1 VASFHLTYINGT
13 GVFVEKDLFPA
24 RPDDFTSYVGKESP
38 YTIQKF
44 IIDIDDLWIEL
55 KATPEALSE
64 RVLKPFKMLAHI
76 ERREFI
82 EEPKKTPQMEVLAL
96 INDIDFRM
104 NNSQYFYFLEVYGE
118 RLAWNPH
125 RITDEKKEIMR
136 MEHLL
141 KAAES
146 GVSASDAVELKFEED
161 KGLLFVWDCTCIS
174 TSLAHQ
180 VI

>member
-1 VASFHLTYINGT
+1 M
-13 GVFVEKDLFPA
+13 
-24 RPDDFTSYVGKESP
+24 
-38 YTIQKF
+38 
-44 IIDIDDLWIEL
+44 EL
-55 KATPEALSE
+55 QATPDSPSE
-64 RVLKPFKMLAHI
+64 RVLKPFKLMSII

-82 EEPKKTPQMEVLAL
+82 NEPKKTPQMEVLAL

-125 RITDEKKEIMR
+125 RITEEKKEIMR

-146 GVSASDAVELKFEED
+146 GAKTSEIVELKFEEGP
-161 KGLLFVWDCTCIS
+161 GLLFVPLRRNYPPFPKS
-174 TSLAHQ
+174 
-180 VI
+180 